1 MEFKDYYA
9 TLGVEKTASQ
19 DEIKRAFRKLARKYH
34 PDVSKEADAEARF
47 KDVAEAN
54 EALSD
59 PERRAAYDDI
69 SRRHQRGQE
78 FDPATSGMGGGF
90 EFSGRGGGFEGAADF
105 SDFFESI
112 FGRAAG
118 RQPGHHGMNAQ
129 GNDHHARIAINL
141 EDAFRGARRTISL
154 RMPVQDASGQ
164 VSMQQRQLDVNI
176 PKGVRE
182 GQHLRLS
189 GQGAAGIGG
198 GSPGDLYLEIAFNPH
213 PRFRVDGRD
222 IYVDLPVAPWEAA
235 LGASIAAP
243 TPEGEVQ
250 MTIPV
255 GSRQGR
261 KLRLR
266 GRGLPGNPAGD
277 LYVVIEL
284 TLPSA
289 DLPGGQDA
297 YQALAQ
303 AFPGFDPRRP

>member
-9 TLGVEKTASQ
+9 ILGVDKTATQ
-19 DEIKRAFRKLARKYH
+19 DEIKRSFRKLARKYH

-47 KDVAEAN
+47 KEVAEAN
-54 EALSD
+54 EALND
-59 PERRAAYDDI
+59 PERRAAYDEI
-69 SRRHQRGQE
+69 SRRHERGQ
-78 FDPATSGMGGGF
+78 DYGPGPGGAGGF
-90 EFSGRGGGFEGAADF
+90 EFSGRGASFEDAADF

-112 FGRAAG
+112 FGRQAG
-118 RQPGHHGMNAQ
+118 RQRGHPGMQAQ
-129 GNDHHARIAINL
+129 GNDHHARIAIDL

-154 RMPVQDASGQ
+154 RMPSADAQGR
-164 VSMQQRQLDVNI
+164 VSMQERQLDVNI

-189 GQGAAGIGG
+189 GQGAAGMGG
-198 GSPGDLYLEIAFNPH
+198 GPAGDLYLEIAFNPH

-222 IYVDLPVAPWEAA
+222 LHVDLPVAPWEAA

-250 MTIPV
+250 MTIPP

-266 GRGLPGNPAGD
+266 GRGLPGKPAGD
-277 LYVVIEL
+277 LYVVITL

-289 DLPGGQDA
+289 DLPGGQEA
-297 YQALAQ
+297 YNTFAK
-303 AFPGFDPRRP
+303 AFPGFDPRRS

>member
-19 DEIKRAFRKLARKYH
+19 DEVKRAFRKLARKYH
-34 PDVSKEADAEARF
+34 PDVSKEANAEARF
-47 KDVAEAN
+47 KEVAEAN
-54 EALSD
+54 EALSN

-69 SRRHQRGQE
+69 SGRHQRGQQ
-78 FDPATSGMGGGF
+78 FDPSAAGPGGF
-90 EFSGRGGGFEGAADF
+90 EYSGRGGGFEGEPDY

-112 FGRAAG
+112 FGRATG
-118 RQPGHHGMNAQ
+118 RQRGHPGMNAQ
-129 GNDHHARIAINL
+129 GNDHHARIAIDL

-154 RMPVQDASGQ
+154 RMPVQDAQGQ
-164 VSMQQRQLDVNI
+164 VTMQQRQLDVNI

-189 GQGAAGIGG
+189 GQGAAGMGG
-198 GSPGDLYLEIAFNPH
+198 GPAGDLYLEIAFNPH
-213 PRFRVDGRD
+213 PRYRVDGRD

-235 LGASIAAP
+235 LGASIAAS
-243 TPEGEVQ
+243 TPEGDVQ
-250 MTIPV
+250 MTIPA

-277 LYVVIEL
+277 LYVVIGL

-289 DLPGGQDA
+289 ELPGGQEAYDA
-297 YQALAQ
+297 LSK
-303 AFPGFDPRRP
+303 AFPGFDPRRS